1 MLESALLLEFYH
13 QFALVLRGLS
23 RDHVVIIASRLI
35 LVLDFFLPGAI
46 FVSIVEFG
54 HVFAE
59 DFLALF
65 ACKDDLCVLDNIVIL

>member
-1 MLESALLLEFYH
+1 MLESALLLEFND
-13 QFALVLRGLS
+13 QFALVLGGLS
-23 RDHVVIIASRLI
+23 GDNVVIIASILI

-59 DFLALF
+59 DLLALF
-65 ACKDDLCVLDNIVIL
+65 AC